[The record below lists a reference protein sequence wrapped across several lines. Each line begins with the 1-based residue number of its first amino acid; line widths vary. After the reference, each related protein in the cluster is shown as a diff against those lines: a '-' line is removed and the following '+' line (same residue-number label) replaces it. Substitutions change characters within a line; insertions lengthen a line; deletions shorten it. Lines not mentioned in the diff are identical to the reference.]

1 MRTLRDF
8 LLAEAKG
15 EDKNKTGNKGENKEG
30 ETSRFDYPEGFQVV
44 SNKGGLTKEAQE
56 AIGAKNFSEA
66 MDIAAVKN
74 PKKIID
80 EFGSV
85 NGKTPYDILKGVVGN
100 KNKFDEVFQSK
111 VSRLPNY
118 PDSVVLYF
126 KDNSWTS
133 LAKTESSSSRLV
145 KFWIQSLLLAYGA
158 KTPSKLTY
166 VKNIDYDMFAVH

>member
-1 MRTLRDF
+1 MCIRD
-8 LLAEAKG
+8 
-15 EDKNKTGNKGENKEG
+15 
-30 ETSRFDYPEGFQVV
+30 SPEGFVIV
-44 SNKGGLTKEAQE
+44 SNQGGLTKEAQE

-74 PKKIID
+74 PQKIFD

-85 NGKTPYDILKGVVGN
+85 SGKTPYEIMKGIVGN
-100 KNKFDEVFQSK
+100 KNKFDDVFQAK
-111 VSRLPNY
+111 VSKLPDI

-158 KTPSKLTY
+158 NKPSKLTY
-166 VKNIDYDMFAVH
+166 LKNVDYDTFAIH